1 MCSQKATINEL
12 LGPHASSE
20 RRPPINVNGPR
31 IPTSSSENSG
41 RAPVVQLLNNNVV
54 SRTEVSNIRL
64 QDTGVAKD
72 LSCKAH
78 HARDRLRSLLL
89 PREDFVKIV
98 SAAPKGAAAW
108 RHMCLG
114 GDFNEFDC
122 DPQASPGDLGKYLMY
137 TSILVELVSP
147 YFDFSSLSMS
157 IDPQEY
163 VERCITE
170 IENSVANDDDFAS
183 TLPGLE
189 TMVILSKWYTNMGRA
204 RKAWLITRR
213 AIDLAQLSGIH
224 LSTAR
229 PQNPP
234 DSLFKRRLKLWTTL
248 GLTDRFLGLILG
260 LPHVIQ
266 DAYYRPQVEM
276 RLKDEPVRFE
286 TYILRLGLIMGH
298 LINRNQEDPSN
309 MSLAETLAIEQELEA
324 HAQAVPKE
332 FWRGPTP
339 GSPID
344 QDADDLTGRLMAH
357 FNHHILRALLH
368 MPFMLRSFGTKQFR
382 YSHGA
387 ALESSRNA
395 LTVFN
400 TFRPWNGFSQQKC
413 QVLDFLAFI
422 AAMLLI
428 IHHLGSSEVP
438 DYDYTQADRD
448 WGLVERTIQVLRDV
462 GEESRGTVAAQ
473 SRTMLENITRFAS
486 QGIAEGKESTTC
498 KITVPYIG
506 VITLTTTGKG
516 KCIRKKRSNGFD
528 PSAQGQQSHP
538 ESTQSTPQQ
547 LNTPPGSNSGDLI
560 SNPPSVSASGI
571 SGVPSSTTWAHPPL
585 DVSRIQLENIFAL
598 PPSTPDLFGNLPT
611 VAEGDLG
618 LWSNLNLDFELG
630 QGWDMYWMNDGHGHV
645 NS

>member
-1 MCSQKATINEL
+1 M
-12 LGPHASSE
+12 
-20 RRPPINVNGPR
+20 
-31 IPTSSSENSG
+31 
-41 RAPVVQLLNNNVV
+41 VQLLNNNVV
-54 SRTEVSNIRL
+54 SRTEGSNIRL

-72 LSCKAH
+72 LSRKAH

-89 PREDFVKIV
+89 PREDFVKIL
-98 SAAPKGAAAW
+98 SAAPRGAAAW

-114 GDFNEFDC
+114 GDLNEFDC
-122 DPQASPGDLGKYLMY
+122 DPQASPGDLAKYLIF
-137 TSILVELVSP
+137 TSVLVELVAP
-147 YFDFSSLSMS
+147 YYDFFSLSMP
-157 IDPQEY
+157 IDPQGY
-163 VERCITE
+163 VERCIAE
-170 IENSVANDDDFAS
+170 IETSVVNDDDFAS

-189 TMVILSKWYTNMGRA
+189 TMVILSKWYTNLGRA

-234 DSLFKRRLKLWTTL
+234 DGLSRRRLKLWTTL

-260 LPHVIQ
+260 LPHVVQ

-276 RLKDEPVRFE
+276 RLKDEPVGFE

-309 MSLAETLAIEQELEA
+309 MSLAETLEIEQELET

-332 FWRGPTP
+332 FWKSVPPRT
-339 GSPID
+339 PID
-344 QDADDLTGRLMAH
+344 EDGDDLTGRLMAH

-387 ALESSRNA
+387 ALESARNA

-422 AAMLLI
+422 AAMLLV
-428 IHHLGSSEVP
+428 IHHLGSSEAS
-438 DYDYTQADRD
+438 DYDLTQADRD
-448 WGLVERTIQVLRDV
+448 WGLVEGTVQVLRDL

-473 SRTMLENITRFAS
+473 SRHMLESITKFAS
-486 QGIAEGKESTTC
+486 QGIAEGSEDSTTC

-516 KCIRKKRSNGFD
+516 KCIRKKRSHEPD
-528 PSAQGQQSHP
+528 PSAQGQSRS
-538 ESTQSTPQQ
+538 ESGQSTPHQ
-547 LNTPPGSNSGDLI
+547 LNTPPGSHSGDLTS
-560 SNPPSVSASGI
+560 SNPPSVSGI
-571 SGVPSSTTWAHPPL
+571 SGVPSPTTWAHLPL

-598 PPSTPDLFGNLPT
+598 PPSSPDLFGNLPT